1 MNANQATIE
10 AVFVEVINGSM
21 GTGVELP
28 LAPKSVRGEARQS
41 KAERNA
47 AKAARSAMANGHI
60 EDSKAIARQMI
71 VDAREKEKES
81 ANAASDAANLKSDS
95 AKVLQLGKL
104 EGKILVALQSATESV
119 FTLGSLLREVS
130 DSGLYKV
137 AGHKTVSAWYA
148 AKFDGYSERSL
159 NDAKRLA
166 TIARNMSWDIP
177 ACCAIPAGSL
187 LQIARIKEH
196 DGKGAAHVANQAKIW
211 ELLETAKTAK
221 MAAIKSLVDTY
232 LGKDK
237 PDTDGGT
244 DGAESNGFGGGSKG
258 DDETVTSVT
267 IMVPNAVLAAFCQA
281 MKLDIMGDET
291 VIGTAIVRVM
301 QLAANHGAKN

>member
-1 MNANQATIE
+1 MIEMNVNAGDTIIIDPPFVGEGASNGRGASKKSKAQRNAEKMGADSVSESRAIANQ
-10 AVFVEVINGSM
+10 
-21 GTGVELP
+21 L
-28 LAPKSVRGEARQS
+28 K
-41 KAERNA
+41 
-47 AKAARSAMANGHI
+47 
-60 EDSKAIARQMI
+60 
-71 VDAREKEKES
+71 VDARKAAKDAEES
-81 ANAASDAANLKSDS
+81 ANKAESLNEDA

-166 TIARNMSWDIP
+166 TIARNMAWDIG
-177 ACCAIPAGSL
+177 AVCCIPAGSL
-187 LQIARIKEH
+187 LQIARIKEL

-232 LGKDK
+232 LGKGDK
-237 PDTDGGT
+237 PDDGVTD
-244 DGAESNGFGGGSKG
+244 DGESTGFSGGSKV
-258 DDETVTSVT
+258 DNDSVT
-267 IMVPNAVLAAFCQA
+267 IVTLTVPNAVLAAFCTA
-281 MKLDIMGDET
+281 MGIDIMGDET
-291 VIGTAIVRVM
+291 VINGAIVKVM
-301 QLAANHGAKN
+301 QLAANQGAKN